1 ATRLIIRITC
11 SSTGSAST
19 TTGRSSTLLS
29 SRVRRSRSSVIRER
43 RSASC
48 PMSVTNSRAVS
59 RSMFS
64 VWRMESVSSRMAA
77 RGVFSS
83 WEASDT
89 KRRRA
94 FSVVWRRS
102 VKLLNSWASWAIS

>member
-1 ATRLIIRITC
+1 
-11 SSTGSAST
+11 
-19 TTGRSSTLLS
+19 
-29 SRVRRSRSSVIRER
+29 
-43 RSASC
+43 
-48 PMSVTNSRAVS
+48 
-59 RSMFS
+59 MFS

-102 VKLLNSWASWAIS
+102 VKLLNSWASWAISSRPGTSARWL